1 MILAGGLI
9 FALRA
14 ALVPSPPVR
23 TLVLTSLLGLPLVV
37 VPFFVA
43 PASAG
48 LPALRTAS
56 FPVVGLVTYA
66 IWWAIVTAGTTVIS
80 WVVFGLRTEV
90 RRARRLGQYTIEAK
104 IGEGGM
110 GVVYRAHHGMMRRPT
125 AVKLLRPEKAIAANL
140 KRFEREVQL
149 TARLTHPHTITIF
162 DYGRTPEG
170 VFYYAM
176 ELLDGASL
184 ERVVAVAGRLPP
196 ARVVHVLYEVA
207 GALVEAHETGLIHRD
222 VKPANIILCRQG
234 GLYDFP
240 KVVDFGLV
248 KDLEPSGDATL
259 TRADV
264 IAGTP
269 LYIAPEAITS
279 PESVGPQSD
288 IYSLGAVGYFAL
300 TGQHVFQGRTL
311 VEVCSHHL
319 HTTPEPPSKRLDSP
333 VPADL
338 EALVLECLEKDP
350 ARRPAGAR
358 ELRRRLSACAA
369 FGGWSEEDA
378 RSWWERNAA
387 ATAPTVSPVP
397 EDDLTL
403 SRAPLADRRTVVV
416 DWRAAWL
423 SRPPT
428 ETRPRPP
435 PARRSTARPGPS
447 SWSSG
452 RRGAGTAARSRP
464 GWRSTWPATRRSSTS
479 RSRTGRAG
487 PWGAPSRCGC
497 GPTSSSCATARWSRS
512 SPAPAT
518 TSSRRRSGSWL
529 GRLEAPPPRIDYG
542 QYQDP
547 PAGYFPVSR
556 ARSDLKTFSCGT
568 VRLFRTSA
576 SPCATRRRR
585 RVACRSSAAFV
596 FVWVTRYFRA
606 RYRR

>member
-1 MILAGGLI
+1 MG
-9 FALRA
+9 AL
-14 ALVPSPPVR
+14 
-23 TLVLTSLLGLPLVV
+23 
-37 VPFFVA
+37 
-43 PASAG
+43 
-48 LPALRTAS
+48 
-56 FPVVGLVTYA
+56 TYA
-66 IWWAIVTAGTTVIS
+66 IWWAIVAVGATVVS
-80 WVVFGLRTEV
+80 HVVFGLRAEV

-125 AVKLLRPEKAIAANL
+125 AIKLLRPEKAIEANL

-196 ARVVHVLYEVA
+196 ARVLHVLYEVA
-207 GALVEAHETGLIHRD
+207 GALVEAHESGLIHRD

-248 KDLEPSGDATL
+248 KDLEPSGDAAL
-259 TRADV
+259 THADV

-319 HTTPEPPSKRLDSP
+319 HTTPEPPSKRVDSP

-369 FGGWSEEDA
+369 FGGWTEEDA
-378 RSWWERNAA
+378 RAWWEQNAA
-387 ATAPTVSPVP
+387 ATRSDRVAAPRRRPHP
-397 EDDLTL
+397 DA
-403 SRAPLADRRTVVV
+403 APLAARR
-416 DWRAAWL
+416 RAVL
-423 SRPPT
+423 DSRNRPWPPRPT
-428 ETRPRPP
+428 TATRPRPP
-435 PARRSTARPGPS
+435 PARRSTARAAPS

-452 RRGAGTAARSRP
+452 RRGAGTAARSRR
-464 GWRSTWPATRRSSTS
+464 GWRSTSTATPRSGTS

-497 GPTSSSCATARWSRS
+497 GPTSSSCATARWSRQLARPS
-512 SPAPAT
+512 HDQLA
-518 TSSRRRSGSWL
+518 
-529 GRLEAPPPRIDYG
+529 EAFG
-542 QYQDP
+542 KL
-547 PAGYFPVSR
+547 AG
-556 ARSDLKTFSCGT
+556 
-568 VRLFRTSA
+568 
-576 SPCATRRRR
+576 
-585 RVACRSSAAFV
+585 
-596 FVWVTRYFRA
+596 
-606 RYRR
+606 

>member
-1 MILAGGLI
+1 MEPETPEPLRGSSRSEEERAFYQGRLSLFWKAAFLISLGTDVVELLLDPGALLRTSAIIDRAGTLVFGLLWVTCRRGRRSWPELRAVEWLGLAMIVAVIALDGRYVTAESIVHFAAQSPGLDPRTLALSKAADAYVSITMILAGGLI

-37 VPFFVA
+37 VPFLFA

-66 IWWAIVTAGTTVIS
+66 FWWAIVTAGTTVIS

-90 RRARRLGQYTIEAK
+90 RRALRLGQYTIEAK

-125 AVKLLRPEKAIAANL
+125 AIKLLRPEKAIAANL

-162 DYGRTPEG
+162 DYGRTPDG

-248 KDLEPSGDATL
+248 KDLEPSGDAAL

-288 IYSLGAVGYFAL
+288 LYSLGAVGYFAL

-319 HTTPEPPSKRLDSP
+319 HTAPEPPSKRIDSP

-378 RSWWERNAA
+378 RSWWEQNAA
-387 ATAPTVSPVP
+387 ATAPIVSPVP
-397 EDDLTL
+397 DDDLTL
-403 SRAPLADRRTVVV
+403 
-416 DWRAAWL
+416 
-423 SRPPT
+423 
-428 ETRPRPP
+428 
-435 PARRSTARPGPS
+435 
-447 SWSSG
+447 
-452 RRGAGTAARSRP
+452 
-464 GWRSTWPATRRSSTS
+464 TRRLSPIDAE
-479 RSRTGRAG
+479 RS
-487 PWGAPSRCGC
+487 
-497 GPTSSSCATARWSRS
+497 
-512 SPAPAT
+512 
-518 TSSRRRSGSWL
+518 
-529 GRLEAPPPRIDYG
+529 
-542 QYQDP
+542 
-547 PAGYFPVSR
+547 
-556 ARSDLKTFSCGT
+556 
-568 VRLFRTSA
+568 
-576 SPCATRRRR
+576 
-585 RVACRSSAAFV
+585 
-596 FVWVTRYFRA
+596 
-606 RYRR
+606 